1 MILQLANAGQLNPTF
16 QAKVVGGVAYQ
27 VYPVIMLVEGVHHG
41 LGSDP
46 VYYPPKVLEAS
57 TNHWNNMPVTI
68 HHPVDASGAHVMC
81 NTDGSIRMEW
91 EVGKVA
97 NVRWEEG
104 KLKADL
110 MINVKQVNSKQ
121 PELLT
126 FLQNGGMLEVSTG
139 LLATD
144 DATAGTWN
152 GEDFSATITEIIPDH
167 LALLPNSTG
176 ACSWNDGCGVR
187 FNAKNP
193 KEKPGEIINS
203 TDIMGQIDKIRTFV
217 YGLDK
222 RSSDPS
228 TYTDHYVRAAYDDYF
243 IYKENDRKNGVE
255 TEKFY
260 KQMYSMD
267 TADNIVLQGDP
278 VEVIEDITYKVVANA
293 IKNSNKEDITMAKAV
308 ATPADKAK
316 CKDAVTPA
324 DKAKC
329 KDMTVNAMIENQDN
343 AFVEADREWLVSLNE
358 AQFSKI
364 VANAEPKEVIKEVEK
379 IVEKVIDNTKEVPT
393 TLAGWLETTP
403 PEVRSV
409 VNAGLKELDNKRAGF
424 IAKIMTAETNKF
436 TDAQLK
442 DMDINVLESI
452 VSLMPAPAAGPN
464 YAGRGGG
471 GIITNQEAHTEE
483 AYVPRTLSDVLV
495 PAKTQ

>member
-1 MILQLANAGQLNPTF
+1 MILQLTNTSQINTTAT
-16 QAKVVGGVAYQ
+16 AKVIGGVAYQ

-81 NTDGSIRMEW
+81 NTDGTIRMEW

-97 NVRWEEG
+97 NVKWNGG

-110 MINVKQVNSKQ
+110 MINVTQVNSKQ
-121 PELLT
+121 PELLQ

-144 DATAGTWN
+144 DGTAGTWN

-187 FNAKNP
+187 FNKEAVKEGDTAK
-193 KEKPGEIINS
+193 IINA
-203 TDIMGQIDKIRTFV
+203 M
-217 YGLDK
+217 
-222 RSSDPS
+222 
-228 TYTDHYVRAAYDDYF
+228 
-243 IYKENDRKNGVE
+243 
-255 TEKFY
+255 
-260 KQMYSMD
+260 
-267 TADNIVLQGDP
+267 
-278 VEVIEDITYKVVANA
+278 ED
-293 IKNSNKEDITMAKAV
+293 TMAKT
-308 ATPADKAK
+308 ATPAEKAICAEK
-316 CKDAVTPA
+316 AVTPA

-329 KDMTVNAMIENQDN
+329 KEMTVNAMIENQDN
-343 AFVEADREWLVSLNE
+343 AFVEADREWLASLNE

-364 VANAEPKEVIKEVEK
+364 IANAEPKEVIKEVEK
-379 IVEKVIDNTKEVPT
+379 IVEKVIDNTKEAPT
-393 TLAGWLETTP
+393 TLAGWLDTTP
-403 PEVRSV
+403 PEIRAV

-452 VSLMPAPAAGPN
+452 VSLMPIPAAGPN
-464 YAGRGGG
+464 YSGQGGG
-471 GIITNQEAHTEE
+471 NTVITNQEHTEE
-483 AYVPRTLSDVLV
+483 AYVPRTLSDVLG
-495 PAKTQ
+495 KTQ